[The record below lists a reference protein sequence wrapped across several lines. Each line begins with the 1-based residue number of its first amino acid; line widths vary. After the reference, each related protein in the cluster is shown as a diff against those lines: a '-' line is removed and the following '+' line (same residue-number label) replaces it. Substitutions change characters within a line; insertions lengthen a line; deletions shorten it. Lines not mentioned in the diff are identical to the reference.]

1 VEDGLS
7 VIDGV
12 TALTAGV
19 VVWLELVVVAVVVV
33 LVCEVVVAVV
43 VEVRMELV

>member
-1 VEDGLS
+1 MEDGLS
-7 VIDGV
+7 VIDG
-12 TALTAGV
+12 TALTADV